1 MVEFF
6 RKSLKFASVFLT
18 TFSLSLSR
26 VNANWVPLSQTIVR
40 QSDLG
45 IMQIQQAPE
54 GLTLPV
60 ISEQQQLVSLDNSF
74 DNSLDMVKSK
84 KIDSSLQKNSLVPC
98 IDSDAE
104 CELSQITSVAEL
116 SDVQPT
122 DWAYTALKSLIERYG
137 LNFGENVNGKFQGNI
152 ALNRYEFATAL
163 NTVINSIEQ
172 QMKANQNIQLSL
184 TQADLEILQRLQ
196 TEFAKEL
203 QNLKAKIEKLE
214 KNLSENISQ
223 FSTTTKLTG
232 EALFALSGV
241 ATTGENDETEGGNIT
256 FASRARLNLDTSFT
270 GKDRLRTR
278 LQARNLPRLNRVTGT
293 DMASL
298 AFQGGN
304 NNQVEISRLDYSFP
318 IGKQA
323 RVFIPMVGG
332 SLRDFTDP
340 QNPYLGGSSRGAISR
355 FAQRNPIYRQG
366 TGSGVGVSYEI
377 SDAVELEVGFLARD
391 ANDPEM
397 GLSRQYGAIA
407 QLTIEPV
414 DDVEFGLTYVHSY
427 NNLDTGTGSEIAN
440 NPFDDQ
446 SKAISANSFGF
457 QSSIK
462 ISPDVTLGGW
472 VGYTNATA
480 LDLPNNPNTS
490 IFNWALTLA
499 LPNLGS
505 QGNLAGFVIGQPPKV
520 VNNDF
525 NVKNT
530 EYADKDSSLHL
541 EAFYRF
547 QTQENIAVTFGL
559 LMIKNPEHN
568 SNNDTIYIGTMRTTL
583 SF

>member
-1 MVEFF
+1 MIEFF
-6 RKSLKFASVFLT
+6 RKSLEFSSVFLT
-18 TFSLSLSR
+18 TFISLLSG
-26 VNANWVPLSQTIVR
+26 VNANGVSLSQTIVS
-40 QSDLG
+40 QSDLN
-45 IMQIQQAPE
+45 IMQISQAE
-54 GLTLPV
+54 ELNLPV
-60 ISEQQQLVSLDNSF
+60 FSEQQQLVSLDNS
-74 DNSLDMVKSK
+74 LDMVKSK
-84 KIDSSLQKNSLVPC
+84 NIDSSVQKNSLVPC

-116 SDVQPT
+116 SDIQPT

-163 NTVINSIEQ
+163 NTVINSINQ
-172 QMKANQNIQLSL
+172 QMKANQNLQLSL
-184 TQADLEILQRLQ
+184 TQADLKILQRLQ
-196 TEFAKEL
+196 TEFAQEL
-203 QNLKAKIEKLE
+203 QNLKTKIENLE
-214 KNLSENISQ
+214 KNLSENINQ

-232 EALFALSGV
+232 EALFALTGV
-241 ATTGENDETEGGNIT
+241 ATTSENDDGNIT
-256 FASRARLNLDTSFT
+256 LASRARLNLDTSFT

-278 LQARNLPRLNRVTGT
+278 LQGRNLPRLNRVTGT

-298 AFQGGN
+298 SFQGGN
-304 NNQVEISRLDYSFP
+304 NNQVEMSRLDYSFP

-323 RVFIPMVGG
+323 RVFIPVVGG

-340 QNPYLGGSSRGAISR
+340 LNPYLGGSSRGAISR

-366 TGSGVGVSYEI
+366 AGSGVGISYEI
-377 SDAVELEVGFLARD
+377 SDAVELEVGFVSRN
-391 ANDPEM
+391 ANNPEM
-397 GLSRQYGAIA
+397 GFNKQYGAIA
-407 QLTIEPV
+407 QLTVEPV
-414 DDVEFGLTYVHSY
+414 DDVEFALTYVHSY

-446 SKAISANSFGF
+446 SKAISANSLGF

-490 IFNWALTLA
+490 IFNWAFTLA
-499 LPNLGS
+499 FPNLGS

-520 VNNDF
+520 TANDF
-525 NVKNT
+525 NVKNA
-530 EYADKDSSLHL
+530 EYVDKDSSLHL

-547 QTQENIAVTFGL
+547 QAQENIAVTFGL
-559 LMIKNPEHN
+559 LMITNPEHN